1 MEKYLE
7 SISIFYDEKVK
18 FLSMKDNFISCNN
31 CPNVK
36 SFKESSSEEVSFN
49 CGGGSK
55 DCGVKIKIKFPKYF
69 NYEKDIQKLKMELN
83 NGINLEVINNYID
96 VSKEFKDKQLKDKM
110 IQEKINKITEE
121 FYKMNVES
129 KKEDIHKF
137 YKSRIEKTKRSRD
150 ILTKLNNSSIDS
162 SIKTGLRKEYIS
174 LIIQLNKEYQDINNL
189 INSFNPYMKFQE
201 PEVMI
206 DIKEKKD
213 LEKKKKKKKTKK
225 DKDKKNKKFQYT
237 KGERVHWMEGDKII
251 EGYITNDTPQK
262 SKLIKT
268 TTTDDKKFFIPKGKL
283 ISGIHE
289 PEPEP
294 EGKEVIKEEKK
305 DIQKEIKYSKEKHW
319 LSTFNTARPFKFDGI
334 EYPSVENAFQAQKI
348 NDNDPRVKE
357 YKYIFSTYNYKTL
370 SSREANKMGRK
381 LFSPGI
387 EGFYTIR
394 NDFDK
399 IKRKIM
405 KDIKREYYLSNKE
418 ELHKLNN
425 TNNSKLINNEED
437 IFWGIKGSEG
447 NNHHGK
453 ILMEIRE
460 ELN

>member
-129 KKEDIHKF
+129 KKEDIHTF

-237 KGERVHWMEGDKII
+237 KGERVNWMEGDKII
-251 EGYITNDTPQK
+251 E
-262 SKLIKT
+262 
-268 TTTDDKKFFIPKGKL
+268 
-283 ISGIHE
+283 
-289 PEPEP
+289 
-294 EGKEVIKEEKK
+294 
-305 DIQKEIKYSKEKHW
+305 
-319 LSTFNTARPFKFDGI
+319 
-334 EYPSVENAFQAQKI
+334 
-348 NDNDPRVKE
+348 
-357 YKYIFSTYNYKTL
+357 
-370 SSREANKMGRK
+370 
-381 LFSPGI
+381 
-387 EGFYTIR
+387 
-394 NDFDK
+394 
-399 IKRKIM
+399 
-405 KDIKREYYLSNKE
+405 
-418 ELHKLNN
+418 
-425 TNNSKLINNEED
+425 
-437 IFWGIKGSEG
+437 
-447 NNHHGK
+447 
-453 ILMEIRE
+453 
-460 ELN
+460 